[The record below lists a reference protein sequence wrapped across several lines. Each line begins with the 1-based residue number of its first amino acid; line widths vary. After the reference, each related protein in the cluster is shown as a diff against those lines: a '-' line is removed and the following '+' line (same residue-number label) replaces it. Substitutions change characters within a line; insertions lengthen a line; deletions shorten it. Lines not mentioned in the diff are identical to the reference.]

1 MALFLV
7 MLVYIGYFY
16 VVRSKDIITSAYN
29 TRQETL
35 ADRVIRGKI
44 LDKNG
49 KILAQTKVS
58 SDGTETREYP
68 YGKVFAQV
76 VGYSAKGRTGIES
89 VQNYQLLTSDSF
101 ILEKAIRELRGQ
113 KNYGDSVVTTLD
125 ADLQSA
131 AYNALGDNK
140 GAVVI
145 MEPDTGKVLAM
156 VSKPSYDPNGILA
169 NWDTLNSDDENT
181 PLLNRATQGLYT
193 PGSTFKIAT
202 TLEYMRENPHYNNY
216 TYECKGSITENDVT
230 IHCYNSSVHGS
241 EDLVS
246 SFANSC
252 NSSFVNIGLGLK
264 KSSFADTC
272 GDLLFNTTLP
282 GDFASSKSRVS
293 VSKKSTENE
302 MMMISIGQGDTMVSP
317 YHMCLIASA
326 VANGGLLMK
335 PYLVSGIQNNAG
347 DELSTV
353 TPEEYGELMTSE
365 EASYLTECMKAVVS
379 QGTGASLSGA
389 SYSVAGKTGTAEVS
403 ADKEKTHSWFV
414 GFSNVDDPD
423 LAFSVIVEGSNG
435 GTKAVSV
442 VKSILDSYY

>member
-7 MLVYIGYFY
+7 MLIYIGYFY
-16 VVRSKDIITSAYN
+16 VVRSKDVITSAYN

-44 LDKNG
+44 LDRSGNV
-49 KILAQTKVS
+49 LAQTNVS

-68 YGKVFAQV
+68 YGKIFAQV

-101 ILEKAIRELRGQ
+101 VLEKVLRELKGQ

-125 ADLQSA
+125 ANLQSA

-156 VSKPSYDPNGILA
+156 VSKPSYDPNSIVA
-169 NWDTLNSDDENT
+169 NWDTLNSDEENT

-202 TLEYMRENPHYNNY
+202 TLDYMRENPHYRSY
-216 TYECKGSITENDVT
+216 TYECDGEITRNGVT

-252 NSSFVNIGLGLK
+252 NSSFVNIGLTLN
-264 KSSFADTC
+264 KSTFVDTC
-272 GDLLFNTTLP
+272 RELLFNKTLP
-282 GDFASSKSRVS
+282 GDFASSKSRLQIT
-293 VSKKSTENE
+293 KKSTDAD
-302 MMMISIGQGDTMVSP
+302 MMMTAMGQGETLVSP
-317 YHMCLIASA
+317 YHMCLIASSI
-326 VANGGLLMK
+326 ANGGLLMK
-335 PYLVSGIQNNAG
+335 PYLVSGVQNAAG
-347 DELSTV
+347 NEISTV
-353 TPEEYGELMTSE
+353 TPEEYGKLMTSE

-389 SYSVAGKTGTAEVS
+389 SYSVAGKTGTAEIS
-403 ADKEKTHSWFV
+403 SDKEKTHSWFV
-414 GFSNVDDPD
+414 GFSNVDHPD